1 MLLKTMIQRSVWF
14 QVFSILDFNKN
25 RHYYLKK
32 ILSHK
37 LSVLLSKNVNMY
49 FWLHEQHLITS
60 K

>member
-1 MLLKTMIQRSVWF
+1 MMIQRSAWF